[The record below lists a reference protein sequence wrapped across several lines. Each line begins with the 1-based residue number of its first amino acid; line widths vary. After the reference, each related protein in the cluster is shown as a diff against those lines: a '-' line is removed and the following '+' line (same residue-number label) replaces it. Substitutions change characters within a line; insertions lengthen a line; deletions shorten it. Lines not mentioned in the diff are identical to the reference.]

1 MNRKSAD
8 YYVEPSVEESMKSMK
23 ALISYIEGLPRTAS
37 GEALVRPIITP
48 RFAIS
53 CTNELLE
60 EIGDFATT
68 VPDIPIQTHIAENP
82 REVEQVREL
91 FPCSSSYAGVYDE
104 FKLLRKNT
112 ILGHGVHL
120 TDDEMKLI
128 ADRGAGVAHC
138 PASNFFLSSG
148 MAKVGKMLDY
158 GIKVQFS

>member
-1 MNRKSAD
+1 
-8 YYVEPSVEESMKSMK
+8 MKSMK